1 MTDNNWQGT
10 TTAFLIGLGMGAAL
24 GILLAP
30 KSGEDTRND
39 IAGAV
44 RDGANQVMAQGR
56 DFARRSQDKIDDAKD
71 RLRDATDAGERAYRE
86 AKAGSSS

>member
-10 TTAFLIGLGMGAAL
+10 TAAFLIGLGVGAGI

-30 KSGEDTRND
+30 KSGDETRKD

-44 RDGANQVMAQGR
+44 KDGANQVVARGR
-56 DFARRSQDKIDDAKD
+56 DLGRRSQDAMEDAKD
-71 RLRDATDAGERAYRE
+71 RLREAADTGAQAYRE

>member
-1 MTDNNWQGT
+1 MASDKWQST
-10 TTAFLIGLGMGAAL
+10 ASAFLIGLGIGAGI

-44 RDGANQVMAQGR
+44 KDGTNRIIAQGKNLR
-56 DFARRSQDKIDDAKD
+56 RRSQETIQDAKD
-71 RLRDATDAGERAYRE
+71 QLTDAADAGGQAYRE